1 MTCQTYHTVTDGT
14 ETLAQCDQC
23 QERHYFKSLYF
34 AKNWANAH
42 AYNDPHLIRNALK
55 YAIA

>member
-1 MTCQTYHTVTDGT
+1 MTCKTYHIVTDGT

-23 QERHYFKSLYF
+23 QERHYFKSEYF

-42 AYNDPHLIRNALK
+42 AYNDPRLIRNALK